1 MAVSLTSS
9 DAVLKTLWPQS
20 RVEDTVYADH
30 PLFAM
35 MPKMESFYGK
45 NLVLAVRYADTQGRS
60 TVFSIAQ
67 ANAGAFA
74 SKAFT
79 LTRVKDYQVCQL
91 DSETIEATENDKGAL
106 ISALDT
112 ELESGFSNL
121 SRSLATSLYGNGSGA
136 LGQGATITDTNT
148 ITLANIDDI
157 AKFEVGMMLV
167 AGATETGDLRGSGSG
182 DNTPVLTIDRD
193 LGTFTILVS
202 DISSLGATDYY
213 FVDGDGAN
221 NSGVLQKV
229 TGLLGWLP
237 TTAPTATTFFGMDR
251 SVDKTRLGGLRI
263 DCTGLNPEEAVVTV
277 LSKQSREG
285 GRPSHF
291 MCNHRDFR
299 GIEISIGSK
308 VEYETASVGNI
319 GFTGIKIIGPKGPVT
334 AYADQDCSSGRA
346 FSLQMNTWKLYSL
359 KKAPRIFDRDGNKL
373 SRVYNADS
381 WEARIGYFAQLGCT
395 FPGANANVT
404 MPA

>member
-1 MAVSLTSS
+1 MPVSLTST
-9 DAVLKTLWPQS
+9 DAILKTLWPQS
-20 RVEDTVYADH
+20 RVDDTVYADH

-35 MPKMESFYGK
+35 MPKMEAFYGK
-45 NLVLAVRYADTQGRS
+45 NLVLAVRYSDTQGRS
-60 TVFSIAQ
+60 SVFATAQ
-67 ANAGAFA
+67 ANVGAFA

-112 ELESGFSNL
+112 ELESGFNNL
-121 SRSLATSLYGNGSGA
+121 SRSLATALYGNGSGL
-136 LGQGATITDTNT
+136 LGRGATITATNT
-148 ITLANIDDI
+148 ITLENIDDI
-157 AKFEVGMMLV
+157 AKFEVGMQVV
-167 AGATETGDLRGSGSG
+167 AASTETGALRDTG
-182 DNTPVLTIDRD
+182 DATAVLTIDRD

-202 DISSLGATDYY
+202 DIASLGATDYY
-213 FVDGDGAN
+213 FVEGDAPN
-221 NSGVLQKV
+221 NTGVMAKV

-237 TTAPTATTFFGMDR
+237 TTAPDNTAFFGMDR

-308 VEYETASVGNI
+308 VEYETATVGNI

-334 AYADQDCSSGRA
+334 AYADQDCTSGRA
-346 FSLQMNTWKLYSL
+346 FSLQMNTWKIYSL

-381 WEARIGYFAQLGCT
+381 WEARIGYFAQMGCVN
-395 FPGANANVT
+395 PGANANVT